1 MIYFNFLSSRFPRQ
15 ACLDLQISCSAP
27 VFVILMVYFNGGR
40 MTDCPTQ
47 PWKNACHVMS
57 IDQKRNCVEI
67 FEKCRFVSKFSTN
80 LDSGRNLRKSR
91 FWSKFSK
98 KYRFCSKFSKM
109 YSKQCAWIKLM
120 WTVWVQ
126 FAYLMKYCIKFFSN
140 PRLRA
145 ISCVARVLG
154 ILFTRSLPH
163 DSNLANNILHV
174 FVIVTFCF
182 CSDFKVTN
190 LLLSLTALLSWYVQ
204 NYDLNSCLLFK

>member
-1 MIYFNFLSSRFPRQ
+1 MS
-15 ACLDLQISCSAP
+15 
-27 VFVILMVYFNGGR
+27 
-40 MTDCPTQ
+40 
-47 PWKNACHVMS
+47 CHVDRPKTKLCRNFRKMS
-57 IDQKRNCVEI
+57 ICVEI
-67 FEKCRFVSKFSTN
+67 FN
-80 LDSGRNLRKSR
+80 KSR
-91 FWSKFSK
+91 FWSKFTKISILVEIFEK
-98 KYRFCSKFSKM
+98 ISILLEIF
-109 YSKQCAWIKLM
+109 KQCAWIKLM

-145 ISCVARVLG
+145 ISRVARVLG